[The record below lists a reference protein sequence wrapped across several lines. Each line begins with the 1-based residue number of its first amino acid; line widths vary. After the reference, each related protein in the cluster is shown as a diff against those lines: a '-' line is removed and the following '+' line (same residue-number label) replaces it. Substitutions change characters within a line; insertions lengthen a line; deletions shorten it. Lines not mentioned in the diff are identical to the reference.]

1 LEKNKKQKIKKIKKN
16 VEKYCSKTKTTGGNT
31 VAIHG
36 IVFKKNYEVK
46 FSSSSI

>member
-1 LEKNKKQKIKKIKKN
+1 LEKKKIKNKKIKKN

-36 IVFKKNYEVK
+36 IVF
-46 FSSSSI
+46 

>member
-1 LEKNKKQKIKKIKKN
+1 MKKKKKTTLEKKKIKNKKIKKN

-36 IVFKKNYEVK
+36 IVF
-46 FSSSSI
+46 

>member
-1 LEKNKKQKIKKIKKN
+1 MKKKKDNFGKKQKTKNKKIKKN

-36 IVFKKNYEVK
+36 IVF
-46 FSSSSI
+46 